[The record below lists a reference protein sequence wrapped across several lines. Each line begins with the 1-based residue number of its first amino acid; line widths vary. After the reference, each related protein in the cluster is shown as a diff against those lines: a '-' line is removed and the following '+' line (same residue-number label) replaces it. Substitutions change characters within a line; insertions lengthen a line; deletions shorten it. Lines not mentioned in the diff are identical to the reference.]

1 MFSDTTDSRHLFSWR
16 RVLCGVGLL
25 AGLLLGQP
33 ASANPVLVGTTDNA
47 TGVTGLLVDGHL
59 YDATFIADTYANVF
73 ATTAPIFGNDTATAA
88 DALVALT
95 NALNALGV
103 TTITGPSAG
112 GIQALVIPDS
122 AVSGGIYNAQQTLF
136 GYAGSYWSAYP
147 SPSNSNSAVSATLTY
162 GHNDIV
168 VLTAE
173 SVPEPG
179 SLALLATGCAAWG
192 FWGQRRRRAH

>member
-1 MFSDTTDSRHLFSWR
+1 MIFDSTDSRHFLSWR
-16 RVLCGVGLL
+16 RVFCGMGLL
-25 AGLLLGQP
+25 AGLLFGQP
-33 ASANPVLVGTTDNA
+33 AAANPVLVGTTNDA
-47 TGVTGLLVDGHL
+47 TGLTGLLVDGKL

-73 ATTAPIFGNDTATAA
+73 ATTAPIFGNDTASAA

-95 NALNALGV
+95 DALNALGV
-103 TTITGPSAG
+103 TMITGPSAD

-147 SPSNSNSAVSATLTY
+147 SPGNSNSAVSATLTY
-162 GHNDIV
+162 GHNDMV

-192 FWGQRRRRAH
+192 FLGRRRRRAH